1 MTPFL
6 ILTSKICWRQQKV
19 QDQNQFLLQNSTSS
33 IKYLS
38 NKGSTVFIRQLE
50 QKLSSFEKCRIFVT
64 SSSKYDVTTSLRRI
78 FWRQSKVY
86 LTIIIRA
93 KFHLSSSSLRV
104 FSQVGAESAP
114 PPMRL
119 MVKNTPWL
127 IGLRQGISWDDFW
140 KLSGKIGGTWLVL
153 SLG

>member
-1 MTPFL
+1 MTSRAWRHFWFWRQKCTDVSKNPFFL
-6 ILTSKICWRQQKV
+6 QTSKIP
-19 QDQNQFLLQNSTSS
+19 
-33 IKYLS
+33 S
-38 NKGSTVFIRQLE
+38 NFNKRSTVFIRQLE

-64 SSSKYDVTTSLRRI
+64 SSSKYDVTTTLRQI

-93 KFHLSSSSLRV
+93 KFHLSSSSLRD
-104 FSQVGAESAP
+104 FSQGGRNP

-127 IGLRQGISWDDFW
+127 IGL
-140 KLSGKIGGTWLVL
+140 KLWIDKDHYGTWRVMHTHFMKKVSSKYLTH
-153 SLG
+153 